1 MDLKGAAMAVLISIL
16 WGANTVVIKM
26 GLEDAPPLR
35 LACMRFVLGG
45 VVICLWAWAT
55 GRFAGFRVEPA
66 EWRPLV
72 LLGLLFSVQMAAT
85 NVGTWLTSAAHASVL
100 LNLYA
105 VHTVVLA
112 HFLIPG
118 DRLTLRKLGGVVIAY
133 SGIVLLGAR
142 QIAHGSPTLIG
153 DLVVTVAGFLLAE
166 RTIYLARAVQRLD
179 PVKLLLTQ
187 AIVGTAVFVVVSA
200 LVEPA
205 PTRFTLRLAGS
216 IAYQGVLIS
225 GFNFVVNLALLRRY
239 RPSALSA
246 FFLTQPIF
254 GVIAAALVAGD
265 PLTLDLVVA
274 CTAVAVGIGL
284 TSR

>member
-1 MDLKGAAMAVLISIL
+1 MDLKGAAMAVLISML

-72 LLGLLFSVQMAAT
+72 VLGLLFSVQMAAT

-118 DRLTLRKLGGVVIAY
+118 DRLTLEKLAGVLIAY

-187 AIVGTAVFVVVSA
+187 AIVGTLMFVVVSA

-205 PTRFTLRLAGS
+205 PIRFTLRLAGS

-225 GFNFVVNLALLRRY
+225 GFNFVVNLSLLRRY

-274 CTAVAVGIGL
+274 CAAVAVGIGL

>member
-1 MDLKGAAMAVLISIL
+1 MDLKGAAMAVLISML

-72 LLGLLFSVQMAAT
+72 VLGLLFSVQMAAT

-112 HFLIPG
+112 HFLVPG
-118 DRLTLRKLGGVVIAY
+118 DRLTLRRLAGVLVAY
-133 SGIVLLGAR
+133 AGTVMLFWRHGDA
-142 QIAHGSPTLIG
+142 GSPTLLG
-153 DLVVTVAGFLLAE
+153 DVVMFVSGLILAE
-166 RTIYLARAVQRLD
+166 RTVYLVRAVHQLD
-179 PVKLLLTQ
+179 AVKLLLSQ
-187 AIVGTAVFVVVSA
+187 AAMGTAVF
-200 LVEPA
+200 LVTSTIFETQ
-205 PTRFTLRLAGS
+205 PTR
-216 IAYQGVLIS
+216 
-225 GFNFVVNLALLRRY
+225 
-239 RPSALSA
+239 
-246 FFLTQPIF
+246 
-254 GVIAAALVAGD
+254 
-265 PLTLDLVVA
+265 
-274 CTAVAVGIGL
+274 
-284 TSR
+284 

>member
-1 MDLKGAAMAVLISIL
+1 MDLKGAAMAVLISLL

-35 LACMRFVLGG
+35 LAWMRFVVGG
-45 VVICLWAWAT
+45 VVICLWAWVT
-55 GRFAGFRVEPA
+55 GRFAGFRIEPG
-66 EWRPLV
+66 EWRPLIF
-72 LLGLLFSVQMAAT
+72 LGLLFSVQMTAT
-85 NVGTWLTSAAHASVL
+85 NVGTWLTSASHASVL

-118 DRLTLRKLGGVVIAY
+118 DRLTARKLAGVLVAY

-142 QIAHGSPTLIG
+142 QVTRGSPTLLG
-153 DLVVTVAGFLLAE
+153 DVVVTVAGVLLAE
-166 RTIYLARAVQRLD
+166 RTVYLARAVQRLD
-179 PVKLLLTQ
+179 PVKLLLSQ
-187 AIVGTAVFVVVSA
+187 AVVGTALFVVVSA

-205 PTRFTLRLAGS
+205 PTRWSLRLAGS

-265 PLTLDLVVA
+265 PLTLDLLVA
-274 CTAVAVGIGL
+274 CAAVAVGIGL

>member
-1 MDLKGAAMAVLISIL
+1 MAVLISLL

-35 LACMRFVLGG
+35 LAWMRFVVGG

-55 GRFAGFRVEPA
+55 GRFARFRVEPA

-72 LLGLLFSVQMAAT
+72 FLGLLFSVQMTAT

-118 DRLTLRKLGGVVIAY
+118 DRLTLKKLAGVLIAY
-133 SGIVLLGAR
+133 AGIVLLGAR
-142 QIAHGSPTLIG
+142 QITRGSPTLVG
-153 DLVVTVAGFLLAE
+153 DAIVTVAGVLLAE
-166 RTIYLARAVQRLD
+166 RTVYLARAVQRLD
-179 PVKLLLTQ
+179 PVKLLLAQ
-187 AIVGTAVFVVVSA
+187 AIVGTALFVVVSA

-205 PTRFTLRLAGS
+205 ATHWSLRLAAS
-216 IAYQGVLIS
+216 IGYQGVLIS

-265 PLTLDLVVA
+265 PLTADILVA
-274 CTAVAVGIGL
+274 CAAVAIGIGL

>member
-1 MDLKGAAMAVLISIL
+1 MDLKGAAMAVLISLL

-35 LACMRFVLGG
+35 LAWMRFVVGG

-55 GRFAGFRVEPA
+55 GRFAGFRIEPG
-66 EWRPLV
+66 EWRPLIF
-72 LLGLLFSVQMAAT
+72 LGLLFSVQMTAT
-85 NVGTWLTSAAHASVL
+85 NVGTWLTSASHASVL

-118 DRLTLRKLGGVVIAY
+118 DRLTARKLAGVLVAY

-142 QIAHGSPTLIG
+142 QVTRGSPTLLG
-153 DLVVTVAGFLLAE
+153 DVGVTVAGVLLAE
-166 RTIYLARAVQRLD
+166 RTVYLARAVQRLD
-179 PVKLLLTQ
+179 PVKLLLSQ
-187 AIVGTAVFVVVSA
+187 AVVGTALFVVVSA

-205 PTRFTLRLAGS
+205 PTRWSLRLAGS

-265 PLTLDLVVA
+265 PLTLDLLVA
-274 CTAVAVGIGL
+274 CAAVAVGIGL

>member
-26 GLEDAPPLR
+26 GLEEAPPLR
-35 LACMRFVLGG
+35 LACMRFVVGG

-72 LLGLLFSVQMAAT
+72 FLGLLFSVQMAAT

-118 DRLTLRKLGGVVIAY
+118 DRLTVR
-133 SGIVLLGAR
+133 
-142 QIAHGSPTLIG
+142 
-153 DLVVTVAGFLLAE
+153 
-166 RTIYLARAVQRLD
+166 
-179 PVKLLLTQ
+179 
-187 AIVGTAVFVVVSA
+187 
-200 LVEPA
+200 
-205 PTRFTLRLAGS
+205 RLAG
-216 IAYQGVLIS
+216 V
-225 GFNFVVNLALLRRY
+225 
-239 RPSALSA
+239 
-246 FFLTQPIF
+246 
-254 GVIAAALVAGD
+254 LVAYSASSCLA
-265 PLTLDLVVA
+265 PARSRTARRPCSATWSSRSPA
-274 CTAVAVGIGL
+274 CSWPSERFIWRAPSSAWT
-284 TSR
+284 R